1 MKSICTIIITICL
14 VFSASCGS
22 TDKKKGLEVK
32 GALADS
38 GIAVKDENFKFE
50 GMKKVIL
57 YNEIDDEESNAI
69 IYGISAAFQQK
80 GIEAV
85 IDTGASMT
93 YDGESFRI
101 RTYRNLMSV
110 YFNLLILKP
119 GAKKG
124 NEPVI
129 ADIKADS
136 IPKLV
141 EITLGFIFNDSQ
153 IK

>member
-1 MKSICTIIITICL
+1 MEVSMKSICTVIILISL
-14 VFSASCGS
+14 VFLISCGS
-22 TDKKKGLEVK
+22 TEKKKGLEVK
-32 GALADS
+32 GARADS
-38 GIAVKDENFKFE
+38 GITVKDENFKFE
-50 GMKKVIL
+50 GIKKVIL
-57 YNEIDDEESNAI
+57 YNEVDDDESNAI
-69 IYGISAAFQQK
+69 IYGISGAFQTK

-85 IDTGASMT
+85 IDTGESMT

-101 RTYRNLMSV
+101 RTYKNLMSV

-141 EITLGFIFNDSQ
+141 EITVDFILKN
-153 IK
+153 